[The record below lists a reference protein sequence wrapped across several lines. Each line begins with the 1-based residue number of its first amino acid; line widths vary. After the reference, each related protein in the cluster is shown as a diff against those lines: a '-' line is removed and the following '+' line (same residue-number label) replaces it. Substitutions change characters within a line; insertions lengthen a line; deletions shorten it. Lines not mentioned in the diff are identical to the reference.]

1 MKNTLVSIVS
11 VGLVVAE
18 LVACSASDAPSDAT
32 ATSSSTA
39 ATTSASTVTST
50 ASGAGGAGGG
60 AGGGMPD
67 CFTNPMTHL
76 EIINGCTDAEAVDK
90 VVNLPLLNGDGTL
103 PPLP

>member
-1 MKNTLVSIVS
+1 MKNTFVFFAAGS
-11 VGLVVAE
+11 LVVGE

-39 ATTSASTVTST
+39 ATTSASTVNST

-90 VVNLPLLNGDGTL
+90 VVNLLLLNSDGTL